1 MGMQE
6 RMAYGACAVGE
17 IGVERETQALQHFVI
32 AMAVC
37 RVIDAGTYGACVAGE
52 IGFNRETT
60 ALQRFVIATAV
71 CRVIHAGTYGVC
83 T

>member
-1 MGMQE
+1 MGTQE
-6 RMAYGACAVGE
+6 RMAYGACAVGG
-17 IGVERETQALQHFVI
+17 IGFECETAAVQPFVI
-32 AMAVC
+32 AAAVC
-37 RVIDAGTYGACVAGE
+37 RVIRAGTYGACAVGG

-60 ALQRFVIATAV
+60 ALQRFVIAMAV